1 MTYNWATW
9 LDNGGGQNLYE
20 LKVAISTLVGALL
33 FTVLFGE
40 PVIVGIWVAWAL
52 SWVGWR
58 FWRTKQR
65 KARADR
71 RRSRFVDPDRFQ
83 NQLDFSAYLQSSE
96 GRRRSKILSKLGT
109 VSDKAQRLSDLAKT
123 FASFGQE
130 TDELSKDV
138 GWHHLKGCCMEDAQ
152 AQGTAMAV
160 QLLGSEI
167 TASAIVKQARQLD
180 FPDLARFLFGLSERI
195 REAQSEAAH
204 PDAPIGPLETS
215 LPEIT
220 ALSPALEEI
229 QKDWQ
234 SLTWSVVI
242 EATEQAIENGMDI
255 AQAADRQV
263 GLFHLYRRS
272 FRGHSWDLL
281 REKAKAGDLAST
293 VILFKH
299 YMRGGLAPLDDTE
312 TFYFH
317 ENATV
322 RQLVRTL
329 AKKALSNVDDRD
341 PESIRYCGDLQD
353 LLTRLDFEEKRRG
366 ADKN

>member
-9 LDNGGGQNLYE
+9 FDNGGGQNLYE

-33 FTVLFGE
+33 FTALFDE
-40 PVIVGIWVAWAL
+40 PIIVGIWVAWAL
-52 SWVGWR
+52 PWMCWR

-83 NQLDFSAYLQSSE
+83 NQREFSAYLQSSK
-96 GRRRSKILSKLGT
+96 GRRRSKILSKLGMA
-109 VSDKAQRLSDLAKT
+109 SNKAMRLSDWAKT
-123 FASFGQE
+123 FASFGKE
-130 TDELSKDV
+130 TDELAKDV
-138 GWHHLKGCCMEDAQ
+138 GWYHLKGCCLENAQ
-152 AQGTAMAV
+152 AQGNAMAV
-160 QLLGSEI
+160 QLLGSEV
-167 TASAIVKQARQLD
+167 TASAIVNQARQLD

-195 REAQSEAAH
+195 REAQIEAAH
-204 PDAPIGPLETS
+204 PDAPIVPLETS

-220 ALSPALEEI
+220 ALSPALAEI
-229 QKDWQ
+229 QTAWK

-242 EATEQAIENGMDI
+242 EATEQAIKNGMDI
-255 AQAADRQV
+255 VQAADRQTE
-263 GLFHLYRRS
+263 LYHLYRRS
-272 FRGHSWDLL
+272 YRRHAWEPL
-281 REKAKAGDLAST
+281 REKARAGDLAST

-317 ENATV
+317 ENAIV

-329 AKKALSNVDDRD
+329 AKKALGNVDDRD
-341 PESIRYCGDLQD
+341 PESIRYGVDLQE
-353 LLTRLDFEEKRRG
+353 LLARLDVEEKRRS
-366 ADKN
+366 ANKT